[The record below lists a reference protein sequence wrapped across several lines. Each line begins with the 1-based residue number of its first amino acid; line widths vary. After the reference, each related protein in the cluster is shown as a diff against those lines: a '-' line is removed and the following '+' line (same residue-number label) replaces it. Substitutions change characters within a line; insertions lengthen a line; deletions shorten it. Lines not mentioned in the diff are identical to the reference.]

1 MQLYTDVRL
10 TLTSWKRSIRPTL
23 LLSMMSANK
32 SAEPWG
38 TLRSLTTDG
47 LHLLQRRLK
56 EEYPAYPT
64 TINDEILH
72 EHVERVGKL
81 LLGPKNVTTANKV
94 MAGEDFGFYQ
104 GVIPGVMFG
113 IGIRNE
119 DLGSVHSPHSPH
131 FFLDEGVLPLGVALH
146 TALAEIYLNDQWES
160 VDKKDLRIESQGAL

>member
-1 MQLYTDVRL
+1 MQIEEQQATQLNQMVIKGHAVLHYGC
-10 TLTSWKRSIRPTL
+10 
-23 LLSMMSANK
+23 K
-32 SAEPWG
+32 SDIDFLE
-38 TLRSLTTDG
+38 
-47 LHLLQRRLK
+47 

-104 GVIPGVMFG
+104 EVIPGVMFG

-131 FFLDEGVLPLGVALH
+131 FFLDEDVLPLRVTLH
-146 TALAEIYLNDQWES
+146 TTLAEIYLNDQWES